1 MAALQRGSLTMHFY
15 ANFTKGHELEEQKAR
30 PRENGEEQSLG
41 EQPQGMNT
49 IQNKSQERGRIK
61 SGQSREHKRASQLR
75 KVVHTDLLALAN
87 TCVEGR
93 FFLTDFTFR
102 KSMICILLCV

>member
-1 MAALQRGSLTMHFY
+1 MQILQ
-15 ANFTKGHELEEQKAR
+15 KLEEQKAR
-30 PRENGEEQSLG
+30 PREQGEEQSLG

-49 IQNKSQERGRIK
+49 IQNKSHEAWRIK
-61 SGQSREHKRASQLR
+61 SGLSREHKRASQLR

-87 TCVEGR
+87 YSDTCAEGR

-102 KSMICILLCV
+102 KSMICILLRV